1 MIDWT
6 QKSSIA
12 SALFKMLNEIVSAI
26 CLTLSEQPKES
37 GKGCETVITAD
48 LSKFPTRTTADVA
61 PNPDHC
67 VISILTG
74 FSACLLSKAIMC
86 PFACEVI

>member
-37 GKGCETVITAD
+37 GKGVRNSNNSRSLDI
-48 LSKFPTRTTADVA
+48 
-61 PNPDHC
+61 PDKDDGRRRAKSRPLCDFHTDW
-67 VISILTG
+67 I
-74 FSACLLSKAIMC
+74 FSMSTEQGNYVSFCM
-86 PFACEVI
+86 